1 MKGLILSGGKGTRLR
16 PLTFTRAKQLIPIA
30 NKPNLFY
37 VVEDLVAAGITDIG
51 VVISPETGDEIRS
64 SLTDANTWGAT
75 FTFIEQAAPNGL
87 AHAVKTALPYL
98 GDDPF
103 VMYLGDNLLKD
114 GITELVDKFRQSE
127 PDALILLTPVPDPE
141 LYGVAELDG
150 DRVKRLVEKPEDPPS
165 DLALVGVYMFT
176 PAIFD
181 AARSIKPSWRNELE
195 ITDAIQHLIERG
207 LRVEPHTVRG
217 WWKDTGRL
225 EDILEANRLILE
237 DLESQVEGEL
247 VEAQIE
253 GAINRRKR
261 LEQVEREQGS
271 AARFIAQGVLEGLD
285 AVKSGFKSL
294 VEGVGAFGGRL
305 KDSVGEERLAQ
316 FFKIATIAITIA
328 GAIAPVI
335 LAFTALGFI
344 ASAVIAPIVGGLLLL
359 APVLAVVGLAFL
371 AVRKENETIGETVA
385 RVWGEISTFV
395 SDTWTNVIQPFIAG
409 FREGF
414 GPAFEIV
421 GEAMSELFTTLKTSV
436 SLLFSLF
443 SDGTDETTTDWFE
456 VGKTVAGVVG
466 SILAAVVTMISFVV
480 KVFVGLMAIVIQVFK
495 APFNALVEFFG
506 GIFSGIFQLFEGD
519 FLGGMKTI
527 GSALLDILMAPFRIF
542 LTNLSGIIKF
552 AVDKLGIGGSVGKA
566 LSGFAEATAKK
577 GAERF
582 LEQKPDPAT
591 VPGTVAFAKAMARA
605 RAKEDARLGI
615 QPLGTRARAKK
626 KGVKLTQNQADAVA
640 AGLPATEENAA
651 IAKKILARQAEEA
664 STAKREAAEAAKK
677 KLLAEVKLQNNI
689 NLKTENKLCVDGQTA
704 ALASA
709 KHSQSIL
716 ERSGATSE
724 PFIRRQVQET
734 GTRVAPTARV

>member
-1 MKGLILSGGKGTRLR
+1 
-16 PLTFTRAKQLIPIA
+16 F
-30 NKPNLFY
+30 
-37 VVEDLVAAGITDIG
+37 
-51 VVISPETGDEIRS
+51 
-64 SLTDANTWGAT
+64 
-75 FTFIEQAAPNGL
+75 
-87 AHAVKTALPYL
+87 
-98 GDDPF
+98 
-103 VMYLGDNLLKD
+103 
-114 GITELVDKFRQSE
+114 
-127 PDALILLTPVPDPE
+127 
-141 LYGVAELDG
+141 
-150 DRVKRLVEKPEDPPS
+150 
-165 DLALVGVYMFT
+165 
-176 PAIFD
+176 
-181 AARSIKPSWRNELE
+181 
-195 ITDAIQHLIERG
+195 
-207 LRVEPHTVRG
+207 
-217 WWKDTGRL
+217 
-225 EDILEANRLILE
+225 
-237 DLESQVEGEL
+237 GE
-247 VEAQIE
+247 
-253 GAINRRKR
+253 
-261 LEQVEREQGS
+261 
-271 AARFIAQGVLEGLD
+271 
-285 AVKSGFKSL
+285 
-294 VEGVGAFGGRL
+294 RL